1 MTDTPLYLQLG
12 FTLITIASIGG
23 IFWASKSK
31 LVLTVFV
38 LIGIYSA
45 ALASMGFFHQ
55 PDAMPPRLPLVILP
69 ALLFMIWL
77 FFSGKG
83 RGVLNKMDM
92 KRMTYVHTVR
102 VPVELCIFAL
112 FTYGL
117 MPESMSF
124 EGRNWDVFSGLTAP
138 LIAYFGYQSRVLP
151 KWILIGWNILCLA
164 LVLQVVSTGILAAP
178 SVIQQFD
185 FDQPNVAVLLFPY
198 VWLPAIV
205 VPVVFIGHLSAM
217 RSLYK
222 SSNRYK

>member
-1 MTDTPLYLQLG
+1 
-12 FTLITIASIGG
+12 
-23 IFWASKSK
+23 
-31 LVLTVFV
+31 
-38 LIGIYSA
+38 
-45 ALASMGFFHQ
+45 
-55 PDAMPPRLPLVILP
+55 
-69 ALLFMIWL
+69 
-77 FFSGKG
+77 
-83 RGVLNKMDM
+83 MDM

-138 LIAYFGYQSRVLP
+138 LIAYFSYQSRVLP
-151 KWILIGWNILCLA
+151 KWILIGWNTLCLA

-205 VPVVFIGHLSAM
+205 VPVVFIRHLSAM

-222 SSNRYK
+222 FSNRYK